1 MSRNRL
7 VSQAFAFCILL
18 SFLSFFVL
26 PAGVRAHSPN
36 DISLRYD
43 QGSRTLSVT
52 ISHAVSDPR
61 KHFVKKVSITK
72 NGEPVATHDY
82 TSQPEPSPFV
92 YTYPVEAKA
101 GDTLKVTADCNYF
114 GSKTGEIILGK

>member
-1 MSRNRL
+1 MFRNRIMIYAVCL
-7 VSQAFAFCILL
+7 MLSLPALFLL
-18 SFLSFFVL
+18 S
-26 PAGVRAHSPN
+26 AGARAHSPN

-61 KHFVKKVSITK
+61 KHYVKKITITK

-82 TSQPEPSPFV
+82 TSQPEPSPFT
-92 YTYPVEAKA
+92 YTYPLEAKA